1 VGSAEAHH
9 PSNGHRGGSDQDRVG
24 RVVVAR
30 HEGTKHLAGSR
41 AARHEGADEGS
52 RGHDVTGSIRWL
64 GRRLLTVHSPQSTVH
79 SPQFLAAA
87 FIVRSGRAEGGLP
100 GTQHTC

>member
-1 VGSAEAHH
+1 MGSAEAHH

-52 RGHDVTGSIRWL
+52 HGHDVTRSIRWL
-64 GRRLLTVHSPQSTVH
+64 GRRLLTVHSPQSTVPCGSFH
-79 SPQFLAAA
+79 CSVGA
-87 FIVRSGRAEGGLP
+87 S
-100 GTQHTC
+100 